1 MQVVRGMQFSTV
13 VSGELAALVRRNAVV
28 VFTVGGCCMCHVV
41 KQLLLGLG
49 VGPALVEIDGGS
61 EIHGLLLRLSSG
73 RRAVVPAVFVG
84 GEYLGGVEA
93 VMACH
98 ISGALVPLL
107 KNAGALWL

>member
-1 MQVVRGMQFSTV
+1 MQVARGVQFSTV
-13 VSGELAALVRRNAVV
+13 VDGELAALVHRNAVV
-28 VFTVGGCCMCHVV
+28 VFTVGGCCMGHVV

-49 VGPALVEIDGGS
+49 VGPAVVELEGGA
-61 EIHGLLLRLSSG
+61 EIQGLLLRLSGG
-73 RRAVVPAVFVG
+73 RKAVVPAVFVG